1 MSSSESQVISLLCSR
16 ERELMKV
23 WECEEAIRG
32 LLGVADFPFPAVP
45 DLPSR
50 RKVKRG
56 ATRRVPKRDAEPVV
70 SSSSLSVGDVP
81 EIRGLLPG
89 ESAYRL
95 EFESRGRRESSFH
108 TDLDSVLKLFQ
119 VPSDDFQMH
128 RVETVAFR
136 SVDDWD
142 LIKVL
147 WERRRKD

>member
-1 MSSSESQVISLLCSR
+1 
-16 ERELMKV
+16 MKV

-56 ATRRVPKRDAEPVV
+56 ASCRVPKRGVESAV
-70 SSSSLSVGDVP
+70 SSSSLPAVDVP
-81 EIRGLLPG
+81 EIRDLSAG

-128 RVETVAFR
+128 RVETVSFR
-136 SVDDWD
+136 SLDDWD
-142 LIKVL
+142 LVKVL
-147 WERRRKD
+147 WSR

>member
-1 MSSSESQVISLLCSR
+1 
-16 ERELMKV
+16 MKV

-56 ATRRVPKRDAEPVV
+56 ASRRVPKRDVESVV
-70 SSSSLSVGDVP
+70 SSSSLPAVDVP
-81 EIRGLLPG
+81 EIRDLSAG

-119 VPSDDFQMH
+119 VPSDDFQML

-136 SVDDWD
+136 SLDDWD
-142 LIKVL
+142 LVQVL
-147 WERRRKD
+147 WIR